1 MCIGEQLQP
10 VCAAWKNKMELAL
23 ASRQLQHND
32 SCCNI
37 HHIQKGRILV
47 FGILVSGISYDIRGV
62 YTSVTFTPGS
72 RPRPITGFGFVMSAR
87 KAYMYCL

>member
-1 MCIGEQLQP
+1 MYMEPYACALENSYSLSAQLGKTKWNSLWP
-10 VCAAWKNKMELAL
+10 AVN
-23 ASRQLQHND
+23 
-32 SCCNI
+32 CNI
-37 HHIQKGRILV
+37 MIHVATFITFRKAG
-47 FGILVSGISYDIRGV
+47 SSYDIRGV